1 MTILRDIGTIARAL
15 DSIANIEFREYNLA
29 KGQYLYLTRIHEN
42 PGIIADKLAELL
54 MVDRTTASRSI
65 KKLEEHGFVRKEIDT
80 TNKKIKRLFLTE
92 TGAALYPIIIS
103 ENQYSTN
110 VALNN
115 LDEEDILKLTTLLE
129 KMAVNIGKDWEKVKK
144 GEKRPYKI

>member
-15 DSIANIEFREYNLA
+15 DSIANIEFREYHLA

-65 KKLEEHGFVRKEIDT
+65 KKLEEHGFIRKEVDV
-80 TNKKIKRLFLTE
+80 TNKKIKHLFLTDSGE
-92 TGAALYPIIIS
+92 ALYPIIIS
-103 ENQYSTN
+103 ANQHSTQ
-110 VALNN
+110 VALKDFNP
-115 LDEEDILKLTTLLE
+115 EEINQLAIFLE
-129 KMAVNIGKDWEKVKK
+129 KMAINIGVDWEKVKK
-144 GEKRPYKI
+144 GEKRSYKI